1 MNIVKKVIIMQLK
14 DVRVGKHSN
23 SFCFI
28 VPKAYIKDGNIELSR
43 RYNVTIEPAVNNAEV
58 LAIEQKT
65 QEIVQELTKNAN
77 KIDTA

>member
-1 MNIVKKVIIMQLK
+1 MKIVKL
-14 DVRVGKHSN
+14 GT
-23 SFCFI
+23 SFYMCI
-28 VPKAYIKDGNIELSR
+28 PKAYIKDGNIELSR